1 MRLGVGVEG
10 GGVGS
15 GLGSH
20 LVESID
26 VETETAEAC
35 AVTCMLLLQQRHGLS
50 LHPPLRL
57 RRRHHARFFDS
68 GFGHLL
74 QLRRVLVI
82 FESIGLMP
90 CLELREGDTK
100 A

>member
-1 MRLGVGVEG
+1 
-10 GGVGS
+10 
-15 GLGSH
+15 
-20 LVESID
+20 
-26 VETETAEAC
+26 
-35 AVTCMLLLQQRHGLS
+35 VTCMLLLQQRHGLS

-57 RRRHHARFFDS
+57 HRRLHARLFD
-68 GFGHLL
+68 GGLGHLL